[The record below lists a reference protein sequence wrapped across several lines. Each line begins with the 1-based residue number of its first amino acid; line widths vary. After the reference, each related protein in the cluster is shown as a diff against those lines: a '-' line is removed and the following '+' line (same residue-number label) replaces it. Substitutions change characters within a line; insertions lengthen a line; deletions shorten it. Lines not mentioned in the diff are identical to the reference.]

1 MKVLLVEDDP
11 SIREGM
17 TELVS
22 ELAEAC
28 PVASVG
34 DALAHLEQ
42 EQFELV
48 ITDLRIGGDRDGGR
62 KIVAE
67 SRAYLTP
74 VAIISA
80 STEEEIR
87 RTLRGVT
94 PDEILMKPFQL
105 EDLLGLTDRFL
116 ERRREADRQA
126 ARAAGLCS
134 SMFEELRPGMSVAS
148 LGRSA
153 GSEVRWV
160 RLGPG
165 AELDF
170 RTDKRELWVL
180 VEGQVQASG
189 VHRGPGASMH
199 IVKDNPVA
207 LVAPTGALAV
217 SLVSA

>member
-28 PVASVG
+28 PVASVR

-42 EQFELV
+42 EHFELV

-67 SRAYLTP
+67 SRAHLTP

-87 RTLRGVT
+87 RTLRDVT

-105 EDLLGLTDRFL
+105 EDLLGMTDRFL

-126 ARAAGLCS
+126 ARAAALHS
-134 SMFEELRPGMSVAS
+134 ATFQELRPGMSVIS
-148 LGRSA
+148 MGHTE
-153 GSEVRWV
+153 GGEVRWV

-165 AELDF
+165 VEVDI
-170 RTDKRELWVL
+170 RTDERELWVL
-180 VEGQVQASG
+180 VEGQVHASG
-189 VHRGPGASMH
+189 VYRGPGASLH
-199 IVKDNPVA
+199 LVKDNPVA
-207 LVAPTGALAV
+207 LVAPSGALAV
-217 SLVSA
+217 SLVSG

>member
-17 TELVS
+17 TELIS
-22 ELAEAC
+22 ELADTC
-28 PVASVG
+28 PVATVRE
-34 DALAHLEQ
+34 ALAHLER
-42 EQFELV
+42 EHFELV

-67 SRAYLTP
+67 SRTYLTP

-87 RTLRGVT
+87 RTLRGVN

-126 ARAAGLCS
+126 LRAETLGGVR
-134 SMFEELRPGMSVAS
+134 FEELRPGMSVAS
-148 LGRSA
+148 VGRSA
-153 GSEVRWV
+153 GNEVRWV

-165 AELDF
+165 AALDVH
-170 RTDKRELWVL
+170 TDKRELWVL

-189 VHRGPGASMH
+189 VNRGPGASLH
-199 IVKDNPVA
+199 LVKDNPVA
-207 LVAPTGALAV
+207 LVAPSGALAV

>member
-17 TELVS
+17 TELIS
-22 ELAEAC
+22 ELAETC
-28 PVASVG
+28 PVASVRE
-34 DALAHLEQ
+34 ALALLAKEH
-42 EQFELV
+42 FELV

-67 SRAYLTP
+67 SRSCLTP

-87 RTLRGVT
+87 RTLRGVN

-126 ARAAGLCS
+126 ARAEALGGAR
-134 SMFEELRPGMSVAS
+134 FEELRPGLSIASV
-148 LGRSA
+148 GRSA
-153 GSEVRWV
+153 GNEVRWV
-160 RLGPG
+160 RIGPG
-165 AELDF
+165 AELDLCAD
-170 RTDKRELWVL
+170 TCELWVL
-180 VEGQVQASG
+180 VEGQVEASG
-189 VHRGPGASMH
+189 VSRGPGASLH
-199 IVKDNPVA
+199 LVKDNPVA
-207 LVAPTGALAV
+207 LSAPTGALAV